1 MQVASGAPSALL
13 WALESLPEDLWARG
27 VVCPAERAVMLAAT
41 SKRVRTLLARLQR
54 RVPATLRMVG
64 IPDMGKRVVGSANV
78 FNWLFKLQQWCQVVR
93 LDLHKLQR
101 GGGIMMGGV
110 PISFTSDDRPI
121 GSIGAGLLTIAL
133 CQCSSLVALNLR
145 ANDIGDDGVG
155 CLAGAAGCLARVVS
169 SFPARLNLL
178 GQCSSLVAL
187 DLGFNHIGADGIGRL
202 AGALGQCS
210 LLVELILAQNDIGA
224 EGAER
229 LLGVLGQCSSLAV
242 LSLCLNGIGPKGAG
256 MLAGVLGQC
265 FSLTKLDL
273 SRNDIDDDGI
283 AMLRKCWPGD
293 SGLEIDDQF

>member
-1 MQVASGAPSALL
+1 MEVASGAPSALL

-210 LLVELILAQNDIGA
+210 SLTELNLDGNAIGD

-229 LLGVLGQCSSLAV
+229 LAGVLEQCSSLV
-242 LSLCLNGIGPKGAG
+242 TLCLAANAIGDEGAG
-256 MLAGVLGQC
+256 HLAWVLGEC
-265 FSLTKLDL
+265 PSLSWLFL
-273 SRNDIDDDGI
+273 YGNRIGQEGS
-283 AMLRKCWPGD
+283 AMLRSSIRNTTK
-293 SGLEIDDQF
+293 LRI